1 MPKTATLEN
10 AVMDVLWSS
19 SEPLTVR
26 HVLERLSTSRTL
38 AYTTVQTTMDR
49 LARKGLLIRR
59 PEGKANAYHPASSRE
74 DHTAALMQK
83 TLHEAPDAEAA
94 LLHFVERIDDDQ
106 ERALRAALERRQHG
120 PRS

>member
-1 MPKTATLEN
+1 MPKPATLEN
-10 AVMDVLWSS
+10 AVMDVLWTSS
-19 SEPLTVR
+19 GPLTVR
-26 HVLERLSTSRTL
+26 QVLEQLAVSRHL

-59 PEGKANAYHPASSRE
+59 SEGKANAYHPASSRE
-74 DHTAALMQK
+74 DHTAALMQR

-106 ERALRAALERRQHG
+106 ERALRAALARRHG
-120 PRS
+120 SRS